1 MGLVN
6 RQVSAALGSAPSCT
20 VNLVNGRT
28 EEECNRATEGSYR
41 ASAYGEDRGRP
52 PFPFCQ
58 SNHRRTAYFESAIKH
73 FACLASVIARYA
85 NCFAPHA
92 LFSFAWPR

>member
-1 MGLVN
+1 VGLVN

-58 SNHRRTAYFESAIKH
+58 SNHRSTAYFESAIKH
-73 FACLASVIARYA
+73 FACLASVIAHFA
-85 NCFAPHA
+85 NCFARRA